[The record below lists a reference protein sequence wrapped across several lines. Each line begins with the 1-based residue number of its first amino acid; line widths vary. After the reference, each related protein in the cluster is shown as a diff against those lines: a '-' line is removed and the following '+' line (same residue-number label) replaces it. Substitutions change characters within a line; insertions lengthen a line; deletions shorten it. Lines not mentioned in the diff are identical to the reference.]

1 MQRDAIEGE
10 GRFTHTRAM
19 TSRSRVVR
27 GLLGV
32 CVLML
37 VLASTACGYIEYSPA
52 PRPTAKVAARA
63 IKPNP
68 PRPGDPVTASRAAT
82 PTATAAATP
91 VSTPTPSVDVQREP
105 LESVSAKAETGGDG
119 ASVHTVQ
126 HGETLFA
133 ISQAYGVDVFA
144 LADYNGLSAPF
155 SIFDG
160 QRLKVPPLGASLVP
174 APPAGDSENA
184 PLVASLPA
192 VAQPLPSPPANS
204 NSGFIWPLRGKI
216 ISTFGPKSR
225 GLRNDGINIAAARGT
240 AVKAVENGVVAY
252 AGNELR
258 GFGNMI
264 LIKHASGWISTYAH
278 NDVLL
283 VQRGGSVRKGQVIA
297 RVGSTGRADEPQLHF
312 ELRKGSTPV
321 DPLAY
326 LRPKA

>member
-1 MQRDAIEGE
+1 
-10 GRFTHTRAM
+10 
-19 TSRSRVVR
+19 
-27 GLLGV
+27 
-32 CVLML
+32 ML
-37 VLASTACGYIEYSPA
+37 VLASTACAYIEYSPA
-52 PRPTAKVAARA
+52 PRPSVKVAARA

-68 PRPGDPVTASRAAT
+68 SRPGGPTLSSPAVMAQQPS
-82 PTATAAATP
+82 TATADTAP
-91 VSTPTPSVDVQREP
+91 QRDVQREP
-105 LESVSAKAETGGDG
+105 LASAIPTAQTGGQG
-119 ASVHTVQ
+119 AGTHTVQ
-126 HGETLFA
+126 RGETLFA

-144 LADYNGLSAPF
+144 LADYNELSAPF

-160 QRLKVPPLGASLVP
+160 QRLKIPPLGASLVP
-174 APPAGDSENA
+174 APPEAEGENA

-192 VAQPLPSPPANS
+192 VEQPLPAPPANS
-204 NSGFIWPLRGKI
+204 KSGFIWPLQGKI
-216 ISTFGPKSR
+216 LSTFGPKSR

-240 AVKAVENGVVAY
+240 AVKAIENGVVAY

-264 LIKHASGWISTYAH
+264 LIKHAGGWISTYAH

-283 VQRGGSVRKGQVIA
+283 VRRGTNVRKGQVIA
-297 RVGSTGRADEPQLHF
+297 KVGSTGRADSPQLHF